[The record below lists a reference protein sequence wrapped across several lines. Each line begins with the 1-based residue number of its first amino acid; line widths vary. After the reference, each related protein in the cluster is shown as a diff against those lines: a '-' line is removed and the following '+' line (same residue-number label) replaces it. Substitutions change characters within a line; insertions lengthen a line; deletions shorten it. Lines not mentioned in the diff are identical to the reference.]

1 LFFSEISSI
10 KALETTEVLEIS
22 SKQPPYI
29 MTIQLR
35 MQLHMLVYRIV
46 SLRMAYGNYE
56 DSTSIRSKLE
66 AETQN
71 RIRRLK
77 EIESKSELEVA
88 QTLLNLYQEK
98 FQARSH

>member
-1 LFFSEISSI
+1 
-10 KALETTEVLEIS
+10 
-22 SKQPPYI
+22 

-66 AETQN
+66 AEIQN

-77 EIESKSELEVA
+77 EIEDKSELEVA

-98 FQARSH
+98 FQARSLTSQLNPSPHGSEATLVEPSTTHNNC

>member
-1 LFFSEISSI
+1 
-10 KALETTEVLEIS
+10 
-22 SKQPPYI
+22 

-35 MQLHMLVYRIV
+35 MQLHMLVYKIV
-46 SLRMAYGNYE
+46 CLRMDYGNYE

-66 AETQN
+66 AEIQN

-77 EIESKSELEVA
+77 DIESKSELEVA

-98 FQARSH
+98 FQARSPLNSQLTRSNG